1 LTREGSEKVKV
12 IKQKSLKESR
22 ESAALP
28 EELEQEITELE
39 LENMEQEQGMTDM
52 ELDILELQEK
62 IGG

>member
-1 LTREGSEKVKV
+1 MKV